1 MIVRQPLNRAVKS
14 LAGGAII
21 ALTLMACGGGTT
33 PTAATTGGVASTA
46 VSAASAAPSSAGT
59 AAATRSA
66 ASAAPSSAAPATVT
80 RTVTGTTGGGVAA
93 TASRTSGTATT
104 GGTRYAIAATNSKA
118 TYKVNET
125 FINQGNRFNTA
136 QGTTG
141 DVTGDITI
149 NKQNPSLSTVGT
161 IKVDISKLASDSGQ
175 RDNQIRNR
183 WLESIK
189 YPMATFVP
197 KRLEG
202 LPTTPYTDGQELTFK
217 IVGDLTI
224 RTGTKEVTF
233 DATGK
238 IVGDTFTGTSATKFN
253 MTDFGVDPPDIAGI
267 VKAENGVELAMT
279 IEAKQAP

>member
-1 MIVRQPLNRAVKS
+1 
-14 LAGGAII
+14 
-21 ALTLMACGGGTT
+21 
-33 PTAATTGGVASTA
+33 
-46 VSAASAAPSSAGT
+46 
-59 AAATRSA
+59 
-66 ASAAPSSAAPATVT
+66 VT
-80 RTVTGTTGGGVAA
+80 RAATGTTGGSVAA
-93 TASRTSGTATT
+93 TASRVSGGTTT
-104 GGTRYAIAATNSKA
+104 GGTRYAITSTNSKA

-161 IKVDISKLASDSGQ
+161 IKVDISKLTSDSGQ

-183 WLESIK
+183 WLESAK
-189 YPMATFVP
+189 FPTATFAP

-224 RTGTKEVTF
+224 RTVTKEVTF

-238 IVGDTFTGTSATKFN
+238 IVGDIFTGTATTKFN
-253 MTDFGVDPPDIAGI
+253 MTDFGFEPPDVAGV
-267 VKAENGVELAMT
+267 VKAENGVELTMT
-279 IEAKQAP
+279 IEAQQAP